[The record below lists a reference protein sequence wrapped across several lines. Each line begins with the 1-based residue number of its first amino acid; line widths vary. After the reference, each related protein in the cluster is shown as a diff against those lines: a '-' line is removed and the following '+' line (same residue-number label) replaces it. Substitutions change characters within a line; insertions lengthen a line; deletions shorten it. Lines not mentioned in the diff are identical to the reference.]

1 MPTILVDIPQDAFPG
16 AARAALVGGLNAAAA
31 AAGQI
36 PAVPRQRSL
45 CWVLVNEVAGGGW
58 TCGGVDLTSQLL
70 PCSARI
76 YLPSGVLDE
85 TSRARYVQW
94 VHASFEQALPA
105 DDRRRL
111 VTSVLLQEVADGRW
125 GVGGAIWS
133 LADFAR
139 AAGFAHLQHL
149 VDHGQEAR

>member
-1 MPTILVDIPQDAFPG
+1 MPTILVDIPKDAFPG
-16 AARAALVGGLNAAAA
+16 SARAALVRGFNAAAGA
-31 AAGQI
+31 AEQI
-36 PAVPRQRSL
+36 PADPRQRSL
-45 CWVLVNEVAGGGW
+45 CWVLVNEVATGGW
-58 TCGGVDLTSQLL
+58 ICGGVDLTSQLL

-85 TSRARYVQW
+85 TSRASYVQC

-125 GVGGAIWS
+125 GVGGAVWT

-149 VDHGQEAR
+149 VDHGQEPR